1 MSEITRRQALTQLA
15 AAFAAGATIDHWLAK
30 DAHAAVRTAQA
41 GQAATG
47 AAGRA
52 LAAHEYATL
61 ERLTDLIVPV
71 ENGKP
76 GALGAGVPAW
86 IDALI
91 NVNDDLKG
99 RYATGIAWL
108 DQTMTAQNNVD
119 FIGATAAQQAALLD
133 VIAFRENRTPDN
145 TTGIDFYTL
154 LRRMTV
160 DGFYTSDAGIRD
172 VNPGGR
178 PPYATFVVPQESVDY
193 VISRSPF
200 K

>member
-30 DAHAAVRTAQA
+30 DAHAEVRTAVQA

-76 GALGAGVPAW
+76 GALRAGVPAW

-91 NVNDDLKG
+91 NVNDDLKA
-99 RYATGIAWL
+99 RYAAGIAWL
-108 DQTMTAQNNVD
+108 DQAMTAQNNVD
-119 FIGATAAQQAALLD
+119 FVGATAAQQAALLD

-145 TTGIDFYTL
+145 TAGVDFFTL

-172 VNPGGR
+172 VAAHRGR
-178 PPYATFVVPQESVDY
+178 
-193 VISRSPF
+193 
-200 K
+200 